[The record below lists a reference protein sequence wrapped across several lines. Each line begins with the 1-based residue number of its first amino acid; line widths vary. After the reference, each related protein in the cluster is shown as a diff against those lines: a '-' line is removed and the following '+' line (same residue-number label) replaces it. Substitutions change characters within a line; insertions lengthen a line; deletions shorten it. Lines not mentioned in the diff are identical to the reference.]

1 MPAIHPSIAATTARL
16 SPTVINSVFSILLII
31 YITDA
36 IFTLRSLIKFDHI
49 LGEYQRVIDRRQADF
64 VEFVRLSRR
73 AFERRINEKR
83 HTGDTL
89 NLQQRRMLNA
99 FPQLDVKDNNEALDG
114 IRKIYAK
121 DSRKTSRAAR
131 KKARKKAAKIAR
143 SKRPR

>member
-1 MPAIHPSIAATTARL
+1 
-16 SPTVINSVFSILLII
+16 
-31 YITDA
+31 
-36 IFTLRSLIKFDHI
+36 
-49 LGEYQRVIDRRQADF
+49 
-64 VEFVRLSRR
+64 
-73 AFERRINEKR
+73 
-83 HTGDTL
+83 
-89 NLQQRRMLNA
+89 MLNA